1 MTSLR
6 VRAAAGVAALLSLMA
21 MAGRA
26 ERQAGATLPS
36 QLTDQQFWQ
45 LVTEL
50 SEPGGY
56 FRSDNLVSNEIGL
69 QWVIPDLLATVT
81 PGGVYLGV
89 GPEQNYTYIAAL
101 RPRMAFITDV
111 RRGNLHTHLMYK
123 ALFELSSDRADFI
136 SRLFSKPRPEGL
148 SASSSAADIMNAYW
162 DIQTSAEPA
171 YQANV
176 KVLRDHLTK
185 TRAFPLSPEDLNGI
199 ENVYHAFYWYGPSI
213 TYNSTSGG
221 GRGFSTTYY
230 DLMVATD
237 GGASPRSFLASEE
250 NFRVLL
256 YLHRRNLIVPVV
268 GNFAGPKALRAVG
281 DYIRRHGSFVMAYY
295 LSNVEQYLLQDGL
308 WQRFC
313 ANAAS
318 LPLDDRSAFIRSL
331 SGGGRGRGLVND
343 LGNIRAETRPCGD
356 RAPSIDVRTRQ

>member
-1 MTSLR
+1 LVLTTS
-6 VRAAAGVAALLSLMA
+6 
-21 MAGRA
+21 AGRA
-26 ERQAGATLPS
+26 ERQPAGTLPS
-36 QLTDQQFWQ
+36 QLSDQQFWQ
-45 LVTEL
+45 LVTDL
-50 SEPGGY
+50 SENNGY

-81 PGGVYLGV
+81 SGGVYMGV
-89 GPEQNYTYIAAL
+89 GPEQNFTYIAAL

-123 ALFELSSDRADFI
+123 ALFELSADRADFV
-136 SRLFSKPRPEGL
+136 SRLFTKARPEGL
-148 SASSSAADIMNAYW
+148 SAGSSAADIMNAYW

-171 YQANV
+171 YQANL
-176 KVLRDHLTK
+176 KALKDHLTK
-185 TRAFPLSPEDLNGI
+185 THGLPLSAEDLGGI
-199 ENVYHAFYWYGPSI
+199 EYVYHSFYWFGPSI

-237 GGASPRSFLASEE
+237 GGGTPRSFLASEE
-250 NFRVLL
+250 NFRVLQD
-256 YLHRRNLIVPVV
+256 LHRRNLIVPVV

-281 DYIRRHGSFVMAYY
+281 DYVRRHGSFVMAYY

-308 WQRFC
+308 WSRFC

-343 LGNIRAETRPCGD
+343 LGNIRAETRVCGGPPQP
-356 RAPSIDVRTRQ
+356 AGVTTRE